1 MPIRTRF
8 FEHYRKAD
16 RIMLALIWLM
26 FLFSLGLA
34 FWHDTLIQAA
44 IVGGGT
50 SVVLTA
56 LYRAIG
62 GTRVMRCALG
72 AGLMVMAALH
82 INQAQG
88 VIEAHFGIFALLA
101 VLTFY
106 RDWLPILVAAATIA
120 VHHVV
125 FHALQHQGF
134 PVFVMDHHGGWAMV
148 FVHAFYVVMETIA
161 LLYLAVH
168 SQAEAVESQE
178 MLEKMLAVTSQLTVE
193 TAEGD
198 AGKVHVSLAKR
209 FDHFLQQ
216 LTGLIDGVARDS
228 HGLGQLGQELAS
240 ASGTLEKGARHQLAE
255 ITQMTGSM
263 QRMEDAMGHIAVHVE
278 QAVDHAGKARQQILR
293 GQESVGRAQ
302 QEITQLA
309 SRLNGTHETVQGL
322 AVQAEQIGTV
332 LEVISSIANQT
343 NLLALNAAI
352 EAARAGEQG
361 RGFAVVADEVRSL
374 AQRTAVSTQE
384 IKTIIEGLQHGSRQA
399 VEAMHDSRQGVE
411 RCVEDSQVAVEML
424 RAVGN
429 DIAHIDDLN
438 GRIVT
443 TTREQTSANLEIVGR
458 LQSVQSIAQNT
469 ADDVE
474 TLARSSERLPPIAVR
489 LDALGRRFHP

>member
-1 MPIRTRF
+1 MPVRTRF
-8 FEHYRKAD
+8 LEHYRKAD

-26 FLFSLGLA
+26 TLFSVGLA
-34 FWHDTLIQAA
+34 FWHDTLIQA
-44 IVGGGT
+44 IVVGGGT
-50 SVVLTA
+50 SLLLTA

-106 RDWLPILVAAATIA
+106 RDWLPILVAALTIA

-134 PVFVMDHHGGWAMV
+134 PVFVMEHHGGWTMV
-148 FVHAFYVVMETIA
+148 FVHAFYVVMETVA

-178 MLEKMLAVTSQLTVE
+178 MLEKMLAVTTQLTVE
-193 TAEGD
+193 TAQGEGK
-198 AGKVHVSLAKR
+198 AHMSLAKR
-209 FDHFLQQ
+209 FEHFLQQ
-216 LTGLIDGVARDS
+216 ITGLIDGVSRDS
-228 HGLGQLGQELAS
+228 HGLGQLGQELAH

-255 ITQMTGSM
+255 IAQMTDSM
-263 QRMEDAMGHIAVHVE
+263 QRMEHAMGNITVHVE
-278 QAVDHAGKARQQILR
+278 EAVAHADVASQQILR

-302 QEITQLA
+302 HEITQLA
-309 SRLNGTHETVQGL
+309 TRLTDTHQTVQGL
-322 AVQAEQIGTV
+322 AVQAEQIGSV
-332 LEVISSIANQT
+332 LDVISSIANQT

-361 RGFAVVADEVRSL
+361 RGFAVVADEVRNL

-384 IKTIIEGLQHGSRQA
+384 IKTIIEGLQQGSREA
-399 VEAMHDSRQGVE
+399 VEAMQDSRQGVE
-411 RCVEDSQVAVEML
+411 RCVEDSQVAVQML
-424 RAVGN
+424 KAVGN
-429 DIAHIDDLN
+429 DITQIDALN
-438 GRIVT
+438 GRIVS

-458 LQSVQSIAQNT
+458 LQSVQGIAQST
-469 ADDVE
+469 AQDVE
-474 TLARSSERLPPIAVR
+474 MLARSSEQLPPIAVR

>member
-1 MPIRTRF
+1 MPTRARF

-34 FWHDTLIQAA
+34 FWHDTMMQAA
-44 IVGGGT
+44 MIGGGT

-62 GTRVMRCALG
+62 STRVMRCALG

-88 VIEAHFGIFALLA
+88 VIESHFGIFALLA

-134 PVFVMDHHGGWAMV
+134 PVFVMEHHGGWTMV
-148 FVHAFYVVMETIA
+148 FVHAFYVVMETVA

-178 MLEKMLAVTSQLTVE
+178 MLEKMLAVTSQFSAQTTQGE
-193 TAEGD
+193 
-198 AGKVHVSLAKR
+198 GKVHVSLAKR

-216 LTGLIDGVARDS
+216 ITHLIDGVARDS

-240 ASGTLEKGARHQLAE
+240 ASGTLEKGARHQLAQ
-255 ITQMTGSM
+255 ITQMTDSM
-263 QRMEDAMGHIAVHVE
+263 QRMEDAMGHITVHVE
-278 QAVDHAGKARQQILR
+278 QAVDHAGKASQQIQR
-293 GQESVGRAQ
+293 GQDSVSRAQ

-309 SRLNGTHETVQGL
+309 ARLNGTHETVQGL
-322 AVQAEQIGTV
+322 AVQAEQIGSV
-332 LEVISSIANQT
+332 LEVINSIANQT

-411 RCVEDSQVAVEML
+411 RCVEDSQVAVDML

-443 TTREQTSANLEIVGR
+443 TTREQTTANLEIVGR
-458 LQSVQSIAQNT
+458 LQSVQSIAQST

-489 LDALGRRFHP
+489 LDALGRRFHQ

>member
-1 MPIRTRF
+1 MPARARF
-8 FEHYRKAD
+8 LEHYRKAD

-26 FLFSLGLA
+26 TLFSVGLA
-34 FWHDTLIQAA
+34 FWHDTLTQA
-44 IVGGGT
+44 IVVGGGT
-50 SVVLTA
+50 STVLTA

-106 RDWLPILVAAATIA
+106 RDWLPILVAALTIA

-134 PVFVMDHHGGWAMV
+134 PVFVMAHHGGWTMV

-161 LLYLAVH
+161 LLYLAVN
-168 SQAEAVESQE
+168 SQAEAVESEE
-178 MLEKMLAVTSQLTVE
+178 MLEKMLAVTTQFTVE
-193 TAEGD
+193 SAKGE
-198 AGKVHVSLAKR
+198 GKVHVSLAKR

-216 LTGLIDGVARDS
+216 ITHLIDGVARDS
-228 HGLGQLGQELAS
+228 HGLGQLGQELAH

-255 ITQMTGSM
+255 IAQMTDSM
-263 QRMEDAMGHIAVHVE
+263 QRMEDAMGHITVHVE
-278 QAVDHAGKARQQILR
+278 EAVEHAGIASQQILR

-302 QEITQLA
+302 HEITQLA
-309 SRLNGTHETVQGL
+309 TRLEGTHHTVQGL
-322 AVQAEQIGTV
+322 AVQAEQIGSV

-384 IKTIIEGLQHGSRQA
+384 IKTIIEGLQQGSRQA

-411 RCVEDSQVAVEML
+411 RCVEDSQLAVEML

-429 DIAHIDDLN
+429 DITQIDALN
-438 GRIVT
+438 GRIVS
-443 TTREQTSANLEIVGR
+443 TTREQTSANQAIVGR

-474 TLARSSERLPPIAVR
+474 MLARSSEQLPPIAVR
-489 LDALGRRFHP
+489 LDALGRRFHQ

>member
-1 MPIRTRF
+1 MPTRTRF

-16 RIMLALIWLM
+16 RIMLALVWLM

-34 FWHDTLIQAA
+34 FWHDTLMQAI
-44 IVGGGT
+44 IVGGST
-50 SVVLTA
+50 SVVLTL

-62 GTRVMRCALG
+62 GSRVMRCALG

-88 VIEAHFGIFALLA
+88 VIESHFGIFALLA

-134 PVFVMDHHGGWAMV
+134 PVFVMEHHGGWTMV
-148 FVHAFYVVMETIA
+148 FVHAFYVVMETVA

-178 MLEKMLAVTSQLTVE
+178 MLEKMLSVTTQISAQ
-193 TAEGD
+193 TAQGE
-198 AGKVHVSLAKR
+198 GKVHMSLANR

-216 LTGLIDGVARDS
+216 ITHLIDGVARDS

-278 QAVDHAGKARQQILR
+278 QAVDHAGKASQQILR

-332 LEVISSIANQT
+332 LDVISSIANQT

-361 RGFAVVADEVRSL
+361 RGFAVVADEVRNL

-384 IKTIIEGLQHGSRQA
+384 IKTIIESLQHGSRQA
-399 VEAMHDSRQGVE
+399 VEAMHDSRQGVD
-411 RCVEDSQVAVEML
+411 RCVEDSQVAVDML
-424 RAVGN
+424 RAVGS
-429 DIAHIDDLN
+429 DIAQIDDLN

-443 TTREQTSANLEIVGR
+443 TTREQTEANLEIVGR
-458 LQSVQSIAQNT
+458 LQSVQSIAQST
-469 ADDVE
+469 ANDVE
-474 TLARSSERLPPIAVR
+474 TLARSSEQLPPIAVR
-489 LDALGRRFHP
+489 LDALGRRFHQ

>member
-1 MPIRTRF
+1 MPLRTRF
-8 FEHYRKAD
+8 QEHYRKAD

-34 FWHDTLIQAA
+34 FWHDTLLQAL

-50 SVVLTA
+50 GMVLTA
-56 LYRAIG
+56 LYRVIG

-82 INQAQG
+82 INQAHG
-88 VIEAHFGIFALLA
+88 VIESHFGIFALLA

-106 RDWLPILVAAATIA
+106 RDWLPILVAALTIA
-120 VHHVV
+120 VHHLV
-125 FHALQHQGF
+125 FHALQHQGL
-134 PVFVMDHHGGWAMV
+134 PVFVMEHHGGWTMI
-148 FVHAFYVVMETIA
+148 FVHAFYVVMETVA

-178 MLEKMLAVTSQLTVE
+178 MLEKMLAETSQFTE
-193 TAEGD
+193 QGAQGED
-198 AGKVHVSLAKR
+198 KVRVSLAKR

-216 LTGLIDGVARDS
+216 LTHLIDGVARDS
-228 HGLGQLGQELAS
+228 HGLGQLGQELAC
-240 ASGTLEKGARHQLAE
+240 ASGTLEKGARHQLVQIGE
-255 ITQMTGSM
+255 MNGSM
-263 QRMEDAMGHIAVHVE
+263 QRMEDAMGHITVQVE
-278 QAVDHAGKARQQILR
+278 QAVEHAGQASQQIVR

-302 QEITQLA
+302 LEISQLA
-309 SRLNGTHETVQGL
+309 SRINGTESTVQSL
-322 AVQAEQIGTV
+322 AVQAEQIGSV

-374 AQRTAVSTQE
+374 AQRTALSTQE

-399 VEAMHDSRQGVE
+399 VEAMHASREGVE
-411 RCVEDSQVAVEML
+411 RCVEDSQLAVDML
-424 RAVGN
+424 RAVGQ
-429 DIAHIDDLN
+429 DIAHIDQLN

-443 TTREQTSANLEIVGR
+443 TTREQSSANLEIVER
-458 LQSVQSIAQNT
+458 LQSVQNIAQNT

-489 LDALGRRFHP
+489 LEALGRKFHP

>member
-1 MPIRTRF
+1 MPTRARF

-16 RIMLALIWLM
+16 RIMLALVWLM

-88 VIEAHFGIFALLA
+88 VIESHFGIFALLA

-134 PVFVMDHHGGWAMV
+134 PVFVMEHHGGWTMV
-148 FVHAFYVVMETIA
+148 FVHAFYVVMETVA

-178 MLEKMLAVTSQLTVE
+178 MLEKMLAVTSQF
-193 TAEGD
+193 TAQTAQGE
-198 AGKVHVSLAKR
+198 GKVHVSLAKR

-216 LTGLIDGVARDS
+216 ITHLIDGVARDS
-228 HGLGQLGQELAS
+228 HGLGQLGQALAS

-263 QRMEDAMGHIAVHVE
+263 QRMEHAMGHIAVHVE
-278 QAVDHAGKARQQILR
+278 QAVDHAGKASQQILR

-322 AVQAEQIGTV
+322 AVQTEQIGTV

-361 RGFAVVADEVRSL
+361 RGFAVVADEVRNL

-399 VEAMHDSRQGVE
+399 VQAMHDSRQGVE
-411 RCVEDSQVAVEML
+411 RCVEDSQVAVDML

-458 LQSVQSIAQNT
+458 LQSVQSIAQST
-469 ADDVE
+469 ADNVE
-474 TLARSSERLPPIAVR
+474 TLARSSEQLPPIAVR

>member
-1 MPIRTRF
+1 MLARARF
-8 FEHYRKAD
+8 LEHYRKAD

-26 FLFSLGLA
+26 FLFSVGLA
-34 FWHDTLIQAA
+34 FWHDTLLQA
-44 IVGGGT
+44 IVVGGGT
-50 SVVLTA
+50 SVVLSA
-56 LYRAIG
+56 LYRAIS
-62 GTRVMRCALG
+62 GTRVMRCVLG
-72 AGLMVMAALH
+72 AGLMVMAALQ

-106 RDWLPILVAAATIA
+106 RDWLPILVAALTIA

-134 PVFVMDHHGGWAMV
+134 PVFVMAHHGGWTMV
-148 FVHAFYVVMETIA
+148 FVHAFYVVMETVA

-178 MLEKMLAVTSQLTVE
+178 MLEKMLAVTSQFTGE
-193 TAEGD
+193 STQGE
-198 AGKVHVSLAKR
+198 GKVRVSLARR
-209 FDHFLQQ
+209 FEHFLQQ
-216 LTGLIDGVARDS
+216 LTHLIDGVARDS

-278 QAVDHAGKARQQILR
+278 QAVEHAGKASKQILR

-302 QEITQLA
+302 HEITQLA
-309 SRLNGTHETVQGL
+309 SRLEGTNQTVQGL
-322 AVQAEQIGTV
+322 ATQAEQIGSV

-361 RGFAVVADEVRSL
+361 RGFAVVADEVRNL

-384 IKTIIEGLQHGSRQA
+384 IKTIIEGLQQGSRQA

-411 RCVEDSQVAVEML
+411 RCVEDSQLAVEML
-424 RAVGN
+424 QAVGN
-429 DIAHIDDLN
+429 DITQIDELN
-438 GRIVT
+438 GRIVM

-474 TLARSSERLPPIAVR
+474 MLARSSEQLPPIAVR
-489 LDALGRRFHP
+489 LDALGRRFHQ

>member
-1 MPIRTRF
+1 MPTRARF

-16 RIMLALIWLM
+16 RIMLALVWLM

-34 FWHDTLIQAA
+34 FWHDTLVQAL

-56 LYRAIG
+56 LYRAIA
-62 GTRVMRCALG
+62 GTRMMRCALG

-134 PVFVMDHHGGWAMV
+134 PVYVMAHHGGWTMV

-168 SQAEAVESQE
+168 SLAEAVESQE
-178 MLEKMLAVTSQLTVE
+178 MLEKMLAVTSQF
-193 TAEGD
+193 TAQTAQGD
-198 AGKVHVSLAKR
+198 GKEHVTLAKR

-216 LTGLIDGVARDS
+216 ITHLIDGVARDS

-240 ASGTLEKGARHQLAE
+240 ASGTLEEGARHQLAE

-278 QAVDHAGKARQQILR
+278 QAVDHAGKASQQILR

-309 SRLNGTHETVQGL
+309 SRLNGTHETIQSL
-322 AVQAEQIGTV
+322 AVQTEQIGTV

-361 RGFAVVADEVRSL
+361 RGFAVVADEVRNL

-384 IKTIIEGLQHGSRQA
+384 IKTIIEGLQQGSRQA
-399 VEAMHDSRQGVE
+399 VQAMHDSRQGVE
-411 RCVEDSQVAVEML
+411 RCVEDSQVAVDML
-424 RAVGN
+424 HAVGN

-458 LQSVQSIAQNT
+458 LQSVQSIAQST
-469 ADDVE
+469 ADNVE
-474 TLARSSERLPPIAVR
+474 TLARSSEQLPPIAVR

>member
-1 MPIRTRF
+1 MPTRF
-8 FEHYRKAD
+8 LEHYRKAD

-34 FWHDTLIQAA
+34 FWHDTFTQAV

-50 SVVLTA
+50 GVVLTA

-62 GTRVMRCALG
+62 GTRVMRCVLG

-82 INQAQG
+82 INQAEG
-88 VIEAHFGIFALLA
+88 VIESHFGIFALLA

-106 RDWLPILVAAATIA
+106 RDWLPILVAALTIA
-120 VHHVV
+120 VHHLV
-125 FHALQHQGF
+125 FHALQHQGV
-134 PVFVMDHHGGWAMV
+134 PVFVMAHHGGWTMI
-148 FVHAFYVVMETIA
+148 FVHAFYVVMETVA

-178 MLEKMLAVTSQLTVE
+178 MLEKMLAVTSQFTQD
-193 TAEGD
+193 TAKGED
-198 AGKVHVSLAKR
+198 KVHVSLAKR

-216 LTGLIDGVARDS
+216 LTHLIDGVARDS
-228 HGLGQLGQELAS
+228 HGLGQLGQELAT
-240 ASGTLEKGARHQLAE
+240 ASGTLEQGARHQLAQINE
-255 ITQMTGSM
+255 MTGSM
-263 QRMEDAMGHIAVHVE
+263 QRMEDAMGHITVHVE
-278 QAVDHAGKARQQILR
+278 QAVEHAGQASQQIER
-293 GQESVGRAQ
+293 GQQSVGRAQ
-302 QEITQLA
+302 HEITQLA
-309 SRLNGTHETVQGL
+309 SRINGTESTVQSL
-322 AVQAEQIGTV
+322 AVQAEQIGSV

-374 AQRTAVSTQE
+374 AQRTALSTQE
-384 IKTIIEGLQHGSRQA
+384 IRTIIEGLQQGSRQA

-411 RCVEDSQVAVEML
+411 RCVEDSQMAVDML
-424 RAVGN
+424 RAVGE
-429 DIAHIDDLN
+429 DIAHIDQLN

-443 TTREQTSANLEIVGR
+443 TTREQTSANLEIVER
-458 LQSVQSIAQNT
+458 LQSVQHIAQNT

>member
-1 MPIRTRF
+1 MPARTRF
-8 FEHYRKAD
+8 LEHYRKAD

-26 FLFSLGLA
+26 TLFSVGLA
-34 FWHDTLIQAA
+34 FWHDTLIQA
-44 IVGGGT
+44 IVVGGGT
-50 SVVLTA
+50 SLLLTA

-106 RDWLPILVAAATIA
+106 RDWLPILVAALTIA

-134 PVFVMDHHGGWAMV
+134 PVFVMEHHGGWTMV
-148 FVHAFYVVMETIA
+148 FVHAFYVVMETVA

-178 MLEKMLAVTSQLTVE
+178 MLEKMLAVTTQLTVE
-193 TAEGD
+193 TAQGEGK
-198 AGKVHVSLAKR
+198 AHMSLAKR

-216 LTGLIDGVARDS
+216 ITGLIDGVSRDS
-228 HGLGQLGQELAS
+228 HGLGQLGQELAH

-255 ITQMTGSM
+255 IAQMTDSM
-263 QRMEDAMGHIAVHVE
+263 QRMEHAMGNITVHVE
-278 QAVDHAGKARQQILR
+278 EAVAHADVASQQILR

-302 QEITQLA
+302 HEITQLA
-309 SRLNGTHETVQGL
+309 TRLTDTHQTVQGL
-322 AVQAEQIGTV
+322 AVQAEQIGSV
-332 LEVISSIANQT
+332 LDVISSIANQT

-361 RGFAVVADEVRSL
+361 RGFAVVADEVRNL

-384 IKTIIEGLQHGSRQA
+384 IKTIIEGLQQGSREA
-399 VEAMHDSRQGVE
+399 VEAMQDSRQGVE
-411 RCVEDSQVAVEML
+411 RCVEDSQVAVQML
-424 RAVGN
+424 KAVGN
-429 DIAHIDDLN
+429 DITQIDALN
-438 GRIVT
+438 GRIVS

-458 LQSVQSIAQNT
+458 LQSVQGIAQST
-469 ADDVE
+469 AQDVE
-474 TLARSSERLPPIAVR
+474 MLARSSEQLPPIAVR

>member
-1 MPIRTRF
+1 MPLRTRF
-8 FEHYRKAD
+8 LEHYRKAD

-26 FLFSLGLA
+26 SLFSVGLA
-34 FWHDTLIQAA
+34 FWHDTLLQALL
-44 IVGGGT
+44 VGGGT
-50 SVVLTA
+50 GVVLTA
-56 LYRAIG
+56 LYRVIG

-82 INQAQG
+82 INQAHG
-88 VIEAHFGIFALLA
+88 VIESHFGIFALLA

-106 RDWLPILVAAATIA
+106 RDWLPILVAALTIA
-120 VHHVV
+120 VHHLV

-134 PVFVMDHHGGWAMV
+134 PVFVMEHHGGWTMI
-148 FVHAFYVVMETIA
+148 FVHAFYVVMETVA

-168 SQAEAVESQE
+168 SQAEAVEGQE
-178 MLEKMLAVTSQLTVE
+178 MLEKMLAVTSQFTE
-193 TAEGD
+193 QSAQGED
-198 AGKVHVSLAKR
+198 KVRVSLAKR

-216 LTGLIDGVARDS
+216 LTHLIDGVARDS
-228 HGLGQLGQELAS
+228 HGLGQLGQELAT
-240 ASGTLEKGARHQLAE
+240 ASGTLEKGARHQLVQIGE
-255 ITQMTGSM
+255 MNGSM
-263 QRMEDAMGHIAVHVE
+263 QRMEDAMGHITVQVE
-278 QAVDHAGKARQQILR
+278 QAVEHAGQASQQIVR

-302 QEITQLA
+302 DEISQLA
-309 SRLNGTHETVQGL
+309 SRINGTESTVQSL
-322 AVQAEQIGTV
+322 AVQAEQIGSV

-374 AQRTAVSTQE
+374 AQRTALSTQE
-384 IKTIIEGLQHGSRQA
+384 IKTIIEGLQQGSREA
-399 VEAMHDSRQGVE
+399 VEAMHASREGVE
-411 RCVEDSQVAVEML
+411 RCVQDSQLAVQML
-424 RAVGN
+424 QAVGE
-429 DIAHIDDLN
+429 DITHIDQLN
-438 GRIVT
+438 SRIVA
-443 TTREQTSANLEIVGR
+443 TTREQTSANLEIVER
-458 LQSVQSIAQNT
+458 LQSVQNIAQST

>member
-1 MPIRTRF
+1 MPVRTRF
-8 FEHYRKAD
+8 LEHYRKAD

-26 FLFSLGLA
+26 TLFSVGLA
-34 FWHDTLIQAA
+34 FWHDTLIQA
-44 IVGGGT
+44 IVVGGGT
-50 SVVLTA
+50 SLLLTA

-106 RDWLPILVAAATIA
+106 RDWLPILVAALTIA

-134 PVFVMDHHGGWAMV
+134 PVFVMEHHGGWTMV
-148 FVHAFYVVMETIA
+148 FVHAFYVVMETVA

-178 MLEKMLAVTSQLTVE
+178 MLEKMLAVTTQLTVE
-193 TAEGD
+193 TAQGEGK
-198 AGKVHVSLAKR
+198 AHMSLAKR

-216 LTGLIDGVARDS
+216 ITGLIDGVSRDS
-228 HGLGQLGQELAS
+228 HGLGQLGQELAH

-255 ITQMTGSM
+255 IAQMTDSM
-263 QRMEDAMGHIAVHVE
+263 QRMEHAMGNITVHVE
-278 QAVDHAGKARQQILR
+278 EAVAHADVASQQILR

-302 QEITQLA
+302 HEITQLA
-309 SRLNGTHETVQGL
+309 TRLTDTHQTVQGL
-322 AVQAEQIGTV
+322 AVQAEQIGSV
-332 LEVISSIANQT
+332 LDVISSIANQT

-361 RGFAVVADEVRSL
+361 RGFAVVADEVRNL

-384 IKTIIEGLQHGSRQA
+384 IKTIIEGLQQGSREA
-399 VEAMHDSRQGVE
+399 VEAMQDSRQGVE
-411 RCVEDSQVAVEML
+411 RCVEDSQVAVQML
-424 RAVGN
+424 KAVSN
-429 DIAHIDDLN
+429 DITRIDALN
-438 GRIVT
+438 GRIVS

-458 LQSVQSIAQNT
+458 LQSVQGIAQST
-469 ADDVE
+469 AQDVE
-474 TLARSSERLPPIAVR
+474 MLARSSEQLPPIAVR

>member
-1 MPIRTRF
+1 MPTRPRF
-8 FEHYRKAD
+8 LEHYRKAD
-16 RIMLALIWLM
+16 RIMLALVWLM

-34 FWHDTLIQAA
+34 FWHDTWLQALT
-44 IVGGGT
+44 VGAGT
-50 SVVLTA
+50 SVVLTV
-56 LYRAIG
+56 LYRALG
-62 GTRVMRCALG
+62 GTRLMRCLLG

-88 VIEAHFGIFALLA
+88 VIESHFGIFALLA

-125 FHALQHQGF
+125 FHALQHQGL
-134 PVFVMDHHGGWAMV
+134 PVFVMEHHGGWSMV
-148 FVHAFYVVMETIA
+148 FVHAFYVVMETVA
-161 LLYLAVH
+161 LLYLAIH
-168 SQAEAVESQE
+168 SQREAVESQE
-178 MLEKMLAVTSQLTVE
+178 MLEKMLAVTTQLTVE
-193 TAEGD
+193 TAQGE
-198 AGKVHVSLAKR
+198 GKVHVSLAKR

-216 LTGLIDGVARDS
+216 ITHLIDGVARDS
-228 HGLGQLGQELAS
+228 QGLGQLGQELAS

-263 QRMEDAMGHIAVHVE
+263 QRMEDAMGHITVHVE
-278 QAVDHAGKARQQILR
+278 QAVEHAGQASQQIVR

-302 QEITQLA
+302 HEINQLA
-309 SRLNGTHETVQGL
+309 LRIHGTHSTVQDL
-322 AVQAEQIGTV
+322 AVQAEQIGSV

-384 IKTIIEGLQHGSRQA
+384 IKQIIEGLQHGSRQA
-399 VEAMHDSRQGVE
+399 VEAMHDSQQGVE
-411 RCVEDSQVAVEML
+411 RCVQDSQLAVQML
-424 RAVGN
+424 QAVGA
-429 DIAHIDDLN
+429 DIARIDALN
-438 GRIVT
+438 GRIVS
-443 TTREQTSANLEIVGR
+443 TTREQSTANLEIVGR
-458 LQSVQSIAQNT
+458 LQAVQSIAQST

-489 LDALGRRFHP
+489 LDALGRRFHQ

>member
-1 MPIRTRF
+1 MPERARF
-8 FEHYRKAD
+8 LEHYRKAD

-34 FWHDTLIQAA
+34 FWHDTWLQAV
-44 IVGGGT
+44 IVGGGA
-50 SVVLTA
+50 SVVLTL
-56 LYRAIG
+56 LYRALG
-62 GTRVMRCALG
+62 GTRLMRCLLG
-72 AGLMVMAALH
+72 AGLMVMAALQ

-88 VIEAHFGIFALLA
+88 LIEAHFGIFALLA

-106 RDWLPILVAAATIA
+106 RDWLPILVAALTIA

-134 PVFVMDHHGGWAMV
+134 PVFVMDHHGGWNMV
-148 FVHAFYVVMETIA
+148 FVHAFYVVMETVA
-161 LLYLAVH
+161 LLYLAIH

-193 TAEGD
+193 TAQGE
-198 AGKVHVSLAKR
+198 GKVHVSLAKR

-216 LTGLIDGVARDS
+216 ITHLIDGVTRDS
-228 HGLGQLGQELAS
+228 HGLGQLGQALAS
-240 ASGTLEKGARHQLAE
+240 ASGTLETGARHQLTE
-255 ITQMTGSM
+255 INQMTGSM
-263 QRMEDAMGHIAVHVE
+263 QRMEDATAHITQHVE
-278 QAVDHAGKARQQILR
+278 HAVEHAGQAREQIVR
-293 GQESVGRAQ
+293 GQQSVGRAQ
-302 QEITQLA
+302 HEITQLA
-309 SRLNGTHETVQGL
+309 SRIDGTNHTVQGL
-322 AVQAEQIGTV
+322 ATQAEQIGSV

-384 IKTIIEGLQHGSRQA
+384 IKQIIEGLQHGSRQA
-399 VEAMHDSRQGVE
+399 VEAMHDRQAGVA
-411 RCVEDSQVAVEML
+411 RWVEDSQLAVDML
-424 RAVGN
+424 QAVGA
-429 DIAHIDDLN
+429 DIAHIDELN

-458 LQSVQSIAQNT
+458 LQSVQNIAQNT

-474 TLARSSERLPPIAVR
+474 TLARSSEQLPPIAVR

>member
-1 MPIRTRF
+1 MPARARF
-8 FEHYRKAD
+8 LEHYRKAD

-26 FLFSLGLA
+26 TLFSVGLA
-34 FWHDTLIQAA
+34 FWHDTLTQA
-44 IVGGGT
+44 IVVGGGT
-50 SVVLTA
+50 STVLTA

-106 RDWLPILVAAATIA
+106 RDWLPILVAALTIA

-134 PVFVMDHHGGWAMV
+134 PVFVMAHHGGWTMV

-161 LLYLAVH
+161 LLYLAVN
-168 SQAEAVESQE
+168 SQAEAVESEE
-178 MLEKMLAVTSQLTVE
+178 MLEKMLAVTTQFTVDSARGE
-193 TAEGD
+193 
-198 AGKVHVSLAKR
+198 GKVHVSLAKR

-216 LTGLIDGVARDS
+216 ITHLIDGVARDS
-228 HGLGQLGQELAS
+228 HGLGQLGQELAH

-255 ITQMTGSM
+255 IAQMTDSM
-263 QRMEDAMGHIAVHVE
+263 QRMEDAMGHITVHVE
-278 QAVDHAGKARQQILR
+278 EAVEHAGVASQQILR

-302 QEITQLA
+302 HEITQLA
-309 SRLNGTHETVQGL
+309 TRLEGTNHTVQGL
-322 AVQAEQIGTV
+322 AVQAEQIGSV

-384 IKTIIEGLQHGSRQA
+384 IKTIIEGLQQGSRQA

-411 RCVEDSQVAVEML
+411 RCVEDSQLAVEML

-429 DIAHIDDLN
+429 DITQIDALN
-438 GRIVT
+438 GRIVS
-443 TTREQTSANLEIVGR
+443 TTREQTSANQEIVGR

-474 TLARSSERLPPIAVR
+474 MLARSSEQLPPIAVR

>member
-1 MPIRTRF
+1 MPARARF
-8 FEHYRKAD
+8 LEHYRKAD

-26 FLFSLGLA
+26 TLFSVGLA
-34 FWHDTLIQAA
+34 FWHDTLTQA
-44 IVGGGT
+44 IVVGGGT
-50 SVVLTA
+50 STVLTA

-106 RDWLPILVAAATIA
+106 RDWLPILVAALTIA

-134 PVFVMDHHGGWAMV
+134 PVFVMAHHGGWTMV

-161 LLYLAVH
+161 LLYLAVN
-168 SQAEAVESQE
+168 SQAEAVESEE
-178 MLEKMLAVTSQLTVE
+178 MLEKMLAVTTQFTVDSARGE
-193 TAEGD
+193 
-198 AGKVHVSLAKR
+198 GKVHVSLAKR

-216 LTGLIDGVARDS
+216 ITHLIDGVARDS
-228 HGLGQLGQELAS
+228 HGLGQLGQELAH

-255 ITQMTGSM
+255 IAQMTDSM
-263 QRMEDAMGHIAVHVE
+263 QRMEDAMGHITVHVE
-278 QAVDHAGKARQQILR
+278 EAVEHAGVASQQILR

-302 QEITQLA
+302 HEITQLA
-309 SRLNGTHETVQGL
+309 TRLEGTNHTVQGL
-322 AVQAEQIGTV
+322 AVQAEQIGSV
-332 LEVISSIANQT
+332 LEVISSIANQP

-384 IKTIIEGLQHGSRQA
+384 IKTIIEGLQQGSRQA

-411 RCVEDSQVAVEML
+411 RCVEDSQLAVEML

-429 DIAHIDDLN
+429 DITQIDALN
-438 GRIVT
+438 GRIVS
-443 TTREQTSANLEIVGR
+443 TTREQTSANQEIVGR

-474 TLARSSERLPPIAVR
+474 MLARSSEQLPPIAVR
-489 LDALGRRFHP
+489 LDALGRRFHQ

>member
-1 MPIRTRF
+1 MPVRTRF
-8 FEHYRKAD
+8 LEHYRKAD

-26 FLFSLGLA
+26 TLFSVGLA
-34 FWHDTLIQAA
+34 FWHDTLIQA
-44 IVGGGT
+44 IVVGGGT
-50 SVVLTA
+50 SLLLTA

-106 RDWLPILVAAATIA
+106 RDWLPILVAALTIA

-134 PVFVMDHHGGWAMV
+134 PVFVMEHHGGWTMV
-148 FVHAFYVVMETIA
+148 FVHAFYVVMETVA

-178 MLEKMLAVTSQLTVE
+178 MLEKMLAVTTQLTVE
-193 TAEGD
+193 TAQGEGK
-198 AGKVHVSLAKR
+198 AHMSLAKR

-216 LTGLIDGVARDS
+216 ITGLIDGVSRDS
-228 HGLGQLGQELAS
+228 HGLGQLGQELAH

-255 ITQMTGSM
+255 IAQMTDSM
-263 QRMEDAMGHIAVHVE
+263 QRMEHAMGNITVHVE
-278 QAVDHAGKARQQILR
+278 EAVAHADVASQQILR

-302 QEITQLA
+302 HEITQLA
-309 SRLNGTHETVQGL
+309 TRLTDTHQTVQGL
-322 AVQAEQIGTV
+322 AVQAEQIGSV
-332 LEVISSIANQT
+332 LDVISSIANQT

-361 RGFAVVADEVRSL
+361 RGFAVVADEVRNL

-384 IKTIIEGLQHGSRQA
+384 IKTIIEGLQQGSREA
-399 VEAMHDSRQGVE
+399 VEAMQDSRHGVE
-411 RCVEDSQVAVEML
+411 RCVEDSQVAVQML
-424 RAVGN
+424 KAVGN
-429 DIAHIDDLN
+429 DITQIDALN
-438 GRIVT
+438 GRIVS

-458 LQSVQSIAQNT
+458 LQSVQGIAQST
-469 ADDVE
+469 AQDVE
-474 TLARSSERLPPIAVR
+474 MLARSSEQLPPIAVR

>member
-1 MPIRTRF
+1 MPTRTRF

-16 RIMLALIWLM
+16 RIMLALVWLM

-34 FWHDTLIQAA
+34 FWHDTLMQAI
-44 IVGGGT
+44 IVGGST
-50 SVVLTA
+50 SVVLTL

-62 GTRVMRCALG
+62 GSRVMRCALG

-88 VIEAHFGIFALLA
+88 VIESHFGIFALLA

-134 PVFVMDHHGGWAMV
+134 PVFVMEHHGGWTMV
-148 FVHAFYVVMETIA
+148 FVHAFYVVMETVA

-178 MLEKMLAVTSQLTVE
+178 MLEKMLSVTTQISAQ
-193 TAEGD
+193 TAQGE
-198 AGKVHVSLAKR
+198 GKVHMSLANR

-216 LTGLIDGVARDS
+216 ITHLIDGVARDS

-278 QAVDHAGKARQQILR
+278 QAVDHAGKASQQILR

-332 LEVISSIANQT
+332 LDVISSIANQT

-361 RGFAVVADEVRSL
+361 RGFAVVADEVRNL

-384 IKTIIEGLQHGSRQA
+384 IKTIIESLQHGSRQA
-399 VEAMHDSRQGVE
+399 VEAMHDSRQGVD
-411 RCVEDSQVAVEML
+411 RCVEDSQVAVDML
-424 RAVGN
+424 RAVGS
-429 DIAHIDDLN
+429 DIAQIDDLN

-443 TTREQTSANLEIVGR
+443 TTREQTEANLEIVGR
-458 LQSVQSIAQNT
+458 LQSVQSIAQST
-469 ADDVE
+469 ANDVE

-489 LDALGRRFHP
+489 LDALGRRFHQ

>member
-1 MPIRTRF
+1 MPTPARF

-34 FWHDTLIQAA
+34 FWHDTLMQAV

-50 SVVLTA
+50 GVVLTA
-56 LYRAIG
+56 LYRALG

-106 RDWLPILVAAATIA
+106 RDWLPILIAAATIA

-134 PVFVMDHHGGWAMV
+134 PVFVMEHHGGWTMV
-148 FVHAFYVVMETIA
+148 FVHAFYVVMETVA

-193 TAEGD
+193 ADSADKGTMR
-198 AGKVHVSLAKR
+198 VSLAKR

-216 LTGLIDGVARDS
+216 ITHLIDGVARDS
-228 HGLGQLGQELAS
+228 HGLGQLGQELAD

-278 QAVDHAGKARQQILR
+278 HAVDHAGKASQQVLR
-293 GQESVGRAQ
+293 GQESVSRAQ

-322 AVQAEQIGTV
+322 ATQAEHIGTV

-384 IKTIIEGLQHGSRQA
+384 IKTIIESLQHGSRQA

-411 RCVEDSQVAVEML
+411 RCVEDSQVAVDML

-458 LQSVQSIAQNT
+458 LQSVQSIAQST

-474 TLARSSERLPPIAVR
+474 MLARSSERLPPIAVR
-489 LDALGRRFHP
+489 LDALGRRFHQ

>member
-1 MPIRTRF
+1 MPARARF
-8 FEHYRKAD
+8 LEHYRKAD

-26 FLFSLGLA
+26 TLFSVGLA
-34 FWHDTLIQAA
+34 FWHDTLTQA
-44 IVGGGT
+44 IVVGGGT
-50 SVVLTA
+50 STVLTA

-106 RDWLPILVAAATIA
+106 RDWLPILVAALTIA

-134 PVFVMDHHGGWAMV
+134 PVFVMAHHGGWTMV

-161 LLYLAVH
+161 LLYLAVN
-168 SQAEAVESQE
+168 SQAEAVESEE
-178 MLEKMLAVTSQLTVE
+178 MLEKMLAVTTQFTVE
-193 TAEGD
+193 SAKGE
-198 AGKVHVSLAKR
+198 GKVHVSLAKR

-216 LTGLIDGVARDS
+216 ITHLIDGVARDS
-228 HGLGQLGQELAS
+228 HGLGQLGQELAH

-255 ITQMTGSM
+255 IAQMTDSM
-263 QRMEDAMGHIAVHVE
+263 QRMEDAMGHITVHVE
-278 QAVDHAGKARQQILR
+278 EAVEHAGVASQQILR

-302 QEITQLA
+302 HEITQLA
-309 SRLNGTHETVQGL
+309 TRLEGTNHTVQGL
-322 AVQAEQIGTV
+322 AVQAEQIGSV

-384 IKTIIEGLQHGSRQA
+384 IKTIIEGLQQGSRQA

-411 RCVEDSQVAVEML
+411 RCVEDSQLAVEML

-429 DIAHIDDLN
+429 DITQIDALN
-438 GRIVT
+438 GRIVS
-443 TTREQTSANLEIVGR
+443 TTREQTSANQEIVGR

-474 TLARSSERLPPIAVR
+474 MLARSSEQLPPIAVR
-489 LDALGRRFHP
+489 LDALGRRFHQ

>member
-1 MPIRTRF
+1 
-8 FEHYRKAD
+8 
-16 RIMLALIWLM
+16 LIWLM
-26 FLFSLGLA
+26 TLFSVGLA
-34 FWHDTLIQAA
+34 FWHDTLTQA
-44 IVGGGT
+44 IVVGGGT
-50 SVVLTA
+50 STVLTA

-106 RDWLPILVAAATIA
+106 RDWLPILVAALTIA

-134 PVFVMDHHGGWAMV
+134 PVFVMAHHGGWTMV

-161 LLYLAVH
+161 LLYLAVN
-168 SQAEAVESQE
+168 SQAEAVESEE
-178 MLEKMLAVTSQLTVE
+178 MLEKMLAVTTQFTVDSAKGE
-193 TAEGD
+193 
-198 AGKVHVSLAKR
+198 GKVHVSLAKR

-216 LTGLIDGVARDS
+216 ITHLIDGVARDS
-228 HGLGQLGQELAS
+228 HGLGQLGQELAH

-255 ITQMTGSM
+255 IAQMTDSM
-263 QRMEDAMGHIAVHVE
+263 QRMEDAMGHITVHVE
-278 QAVDHAGKARQQILR
+278 EAVEHAGVASQQILR

-302 QEITQLA
+302 HEITQLA
-309 SRLNGTHETVQGL
+309 TRLEGTNHTVQGL
-322 AVQAEQIGTV
+322 AVQAEQIGSV

-384 IKTIIEGLQHGSRQA
+384 IKTIIEGLQQGSRQA

-411 RCVEDSQVAVEML
+411 RCVEDSQLAVEML

-429 DIAHIDDLN
+429 DITQIDALN
-438 GRIVT
+438 GRIVS
-443 TTREQTSANLEIVGR
+443 TTREQTSANQEIVGR

-474 TLARSSERLPPIAVR
+474 MLARSSEQLPPIAVR
-489 LDALGRRFHP
+489 LDALGRRFHQ

>member
-1 MPIRTRF
+1 MPARARF
-8 FEHYRKAD
+8 LEHYRKAD

-26 FLFSLGLA
+26 TLFSVGLA
-34 FWHDTLIQAA
+34 FWHDTLTQA
-44 IVGGGT
+44 IVVGGGT
-50 SVVLTA
+50 STVLTA

-106 RDWLPILVAAATIA
+106 RDWLPILVAALTIA

-134 PVFVMDHHGGWAMV
+134 PVFVMAHHGGWTMV

-161 LLYLAVH
+161 LLYLAVN
-168 SQAEAVESQE
+168 SQAEAVESEE
-178 MLEKMLAVTSQLTVE
+178 MLEKMLAVTTQFTVDSARGE
-193 TAEGD
+193 
-198 AGKVHVSLAKR
+198 GKVHVSLAKR

-216 LTGLIDGVARDS
+216 ITHLIDGVARDS
-228 HGLGQLGQELAS
+228 HGLGQLGQELAH

-255 ITQMTGSM
+255 IAQMTDSM
-263 QRMEDAMGHIAVHVE
+263 QRMEDAMGHITVHVE
-278 QAVDHAGKARQQILR
+278 EAVEHAGVASQQILR

-302 QEITQLA
+302 HEITQLA
-309 SRLNGTHETVQGL
+309 TRLEGTHHTVQGL
-322 AVQAEQIGTV
+322 AVQAEQIGSV

-384 IKTIIEGLQHGSRQA
+384 IKTIIEGLQQGSRQA

-411 RCVEDSQVAVEML
+411 RCVEDSQLAVEML

-429 DIAHIDDLN
+429 DITQIDALN
-438 GRIVT
+438 GRIVS
-443 TTREQTSANLEIVGR
+443 TTREQTSANQEIVGR

-474 TLARSSERLPPIAVR
+474 MLARSSEQLPPIAVR
-489 LDALGRRFHP
+489 LDALGRRFHQ

>member
-1 MPIRTRF
+1 MPARARF
-8 FEHYRKAD
+8 LEHYRKAD

-26 FLFSLGLA
+26 TLFSVGLA
-34 FWHDTLIQAA
+34 FWHDTLTQA
-44 IVGGGT
+44 IVVGGGT
-50 SVVLTA
+50 STVLTA

-106 RDWLPILVAAATIA
+106 RDWLPILVAALTIA

-134 PVFVMDHHGGWAMV
+134 PVFVMAHHGGWTMV

-161 LLYLAVH
+161 LLYLAVN
-168 SQAEAVESQE
+168 SQAEAVESEE
-178 MLEKMLAVTSQLTVE
+178 MLEKMLAVTTQFTVDSAKGE
-193 TAEGD
+193 
-198 AGKVHVSLAKR
+198 GKVHVSLAKR

-216 LTGLIDGVARDS
+216 ITHLIDGVARDS
-228 HGLGQLGQELAS
+228 HGLGQLGQELAH

-255 ITQMTGSM
+255 IAQMTDSM
-263 QRMEDAMGHIAVHVE
+263 QRMEDAMGHITVHVE
-278 QAVDHAGKARQQILR
+278 EAVEHAGVASQQILR

-302 QEITQLA
+302 HEITQLA
-309 SRLNGTHETVQGL
+309 TRLEGTNHTVQGL
-322 AVQAEQIGTV
+322 AVQAEQIGSV

-384 IKTIIEGLQHGSRQA
+384 IKTIIEGLQQGSRQA

-411 RCVEDSQVAVEML
+411 RCVEDSQLAVEML

-429 DIAHIDDLN
+429 DITQIDALN
-438 GRIVT
+438 GRIVS
-443 TTREQTSANLEIVGR
+443 TTREQTSANQEIVGR

-474 TLARSSERLPPIAVR
+474 MLARSSEQLPPIAVR
-489 LDALGRRFHP
+489 LDALGRRFHQ

>member
-1 MPIRTRF
+1 MPTRTRF

-16 RIMLALIWLM
+16 RIMLALVWLM

-34 FWHDTLIQAA
+34 FWHDTLMQAI
-44 IVGGGT
+44 IVGGST
-50 SVVLTA
+50 SVVLTL

-62 GTRVMRCALG
+62 GSRVMRCALG

-88 VIEAHFGIFALLA
+88 VIESHFGIFALLA

-134 PVFVMDHHGGWAMV
+134 PVFVMEHHGGWTMV
-148 FVHAFYVVMETIA
+148 FVHAFYVVMETVA

-178 MLEKMLAVTSQLTVE
+178 MLEKMLSVTTQISAQ
-193 TAEGD
+193 TAQGE
-198 AGKVHVSLAKR
+198 GKVHMSLAKR

-216 LTGLIDGVARDS
+216 ITHLIDGVARDS

-278 QAVDHAGKARQQILR
+278 QAVDHAGKASQQILR

-322 AVQAEQIGTV
+322 ALQAEQIGTV
-332 LEVISSIANQT
+332 LDVISSIANQT

-361 RGFAVVADEVRSL
+361 RGFAVVADEVRNL

-384 IKTIIEGLQHGSRQA
+384 IKTIIESLQH
-399 VEAMHDSRQGVE
+399 
-411 RCVEDSQVAVEML
+411 
-424 RAVGN
+424 
-429 DIAHIDDLN
+429 
-438 GRIVT
+438 
-443 TTREQTSANLEIVGR
+443 
-458 LQSVQSIAQNT
+458 
-469 ADDVE
+469 
-474 TLARSSERLPPIAVR
+474 
-489 LDALGRRFHP
+489 

>member
-1 MPIRTRF
+1 MPTRARF

-34 FWHDTLIQAA
+34 FWHETLMQAV

-88 VIEAHFGIFALLA
+88 VIESHFGIFALLA

-134 PVFVMDHHGGWAMV
+134 PVFVMEHHGGWTMV
-148 FVHAFYVVMETIA
+148 FVHAFYVVMETVA

-178 MLEKMLAVTSQLTVE
+178 MLEKMLAVTSQFSAPT
-193 TAEGD
+193 TQGD
-198 AGKVHVSLAKR
+198 GKVHVSLAKR

-216 LTGLIDGVARDS
+216 ITHLIDGVARDS
-228 HGLGQLGQELAS
+228 HGLGQLGQALAS

-278 QAVDHAGKARQQILR
+278 QAVDHAGKASQQIQR
-293 GQESVGRAQ
+293 GQESVSRAQ

-322 AVQAEQIGTV
+322 AVQAEQIGSV
-332 LEVISSIANQT
+332 LEVINSIANQT

-411 RCVEDSQVAVEML
+411 RCVEDSQVAVDML

-443 TTREQTSANLEIVGR
+443 TTREQTTANLEIVGR
-458 LQSVQSIAQNT
+458 LQSVQSIAQST

-474 TLARSSERLPPIAVR
+474 TLARSSEQLPPIAVR
-489 LDALGRRFHP
+489 LDALGRRFHQ